1 MTQPRGQKIQL
12 YRDVVMINITDILNE
27 SVNISMDMMIN
38 PRYCEVLEVHLNY
51 NFFITINFI
60 YFIVMFL
67 EMKKGVLTSLEKETG
82 KDIKKIYFIVMLIFN
97 VCMFMFQFAL
107 LPLTTMAG
115 G

>member
-1 MTQPRGQKIQL
+1 M
-12 YRDVVMINITDILNE
+12 LNG

-51 NFFITINFI
+51 NLFIIINFI

-67 EMKKGVLTSLEKETG
+67 EMKRGVLTSLEEETG
-82 KDIKKIYFIVMLIFN
+82 KEIKKICFVVMLVFN
-97 VCMFMFQFAL
+97 VCMFLFQFAL
-107 LPLTTMAG
+107 LPLTAMAG